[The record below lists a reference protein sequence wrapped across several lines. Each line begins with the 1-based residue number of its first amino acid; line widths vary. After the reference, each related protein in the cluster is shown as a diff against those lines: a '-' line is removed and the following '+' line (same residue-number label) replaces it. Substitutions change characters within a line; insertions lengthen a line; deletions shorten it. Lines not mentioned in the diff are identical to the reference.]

1 MNRRSPREKRNQE
14 RQEQDG
20 QISASE
26 IKWIS
31 DTCKTE
37 SPLLIAD
44 DMERAA
50 RASAG
55 QYLPLAGLLLKT
67 VSDFHHL
74 SVYLHDVE

>member
-1 MNRRSPREKRNQE
+1 
-14 RQEQDG
+14 
-20 QISASE
+20 
-26 IKWIS
+26 
-31 DTCKTE
+31 
-37 SPLLIAD
+37 
-44 DMERAA
+44 MERAA